1 MAHVAKLKTLR
12 TVNITLIII
21 KAIWFICL
29 SLVFYKWH
37 LSSTEMYYVPIEQI
51 EQRGERR
58 GVFSFTLLRVQK
70 IRKTLVA
77 WGMEAHLGH

>member
-1 MAHVAKLKTLR
+1 
-12 TVNITLIII
+12 
-21 KAIWFICL
+21 
-29 SLVFYKWH
+29 
-37 LSSTEMYYVPIEQI
+37 MYYVPSEQI